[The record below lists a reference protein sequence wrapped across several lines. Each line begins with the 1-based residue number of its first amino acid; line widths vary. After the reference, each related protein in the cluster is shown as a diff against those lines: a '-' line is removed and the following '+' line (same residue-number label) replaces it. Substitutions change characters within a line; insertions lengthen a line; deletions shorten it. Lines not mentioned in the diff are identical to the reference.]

1 MFYFFLCRH
10 PPQAVHQ
17 WPWHR
22 QEPPWLPPS
31 SSIMMRPWQQTLLQS
46 LPPAPVSQVNLI
58 KISCLNWGHSL
69 FVFFIEVNITFYI
82 TRIGNFLW
90 FHVSL
95 CLMMKSCTCLIFS
108 DVSFVGGGT
117 LVLEGTGFGASQ
129 PAGTTLVIGGEPATI
144 TSYTDTRVEA
154 TFPAQAAGNHAIKFT
169 VGNNG
174 YAAIS

>member
-1 MFYFFLCRH
+1 MIPCFT
-10 PPQAVHQ
+10 
-17 WPWHR
+17 
-22 QEPPWLPPS
+22 LPHDEVMYMS
-31 SSIMMRPWQQTLLQS
+31 
-46 LPPAPVSQVNLI
+46 
-58 KISCLNWGHSL
+58 HL
-69 FVFFIEVNITFYI
+69 F
-82 TRIGNFLW
+82 
-90 FHVSL
+90 
-95 CLMMKSCTCLIFS
+95 

-144 TSYTDTRVEA
+144 TLYTDTRVEA